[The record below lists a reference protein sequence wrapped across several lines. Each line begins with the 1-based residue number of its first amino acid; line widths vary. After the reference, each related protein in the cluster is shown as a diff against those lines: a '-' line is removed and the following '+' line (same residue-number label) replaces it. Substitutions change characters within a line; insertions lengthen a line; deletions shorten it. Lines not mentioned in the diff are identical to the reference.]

1 MVIGLCGRMGTGKSE
16 ALRIF
21 SALGFNVIDCD
32 DVSRLVCHPGER
44 CFEELVSVFGSDI
57 MSADGQ
63 LDRSVLAKKCFSSQE
78 NTKRLNDITHKHILD
93 HVRCWIKQ
101 NAGNCVVAA
110 PLLFESGF
118 DKECDDTLAL
128 TAPFETLLK
137 RMNGRFTEDDFRNRL
152 SRQYSDDF
160 LKENCDY
167 VIENSGTL
175 EELYQKISLFI
186 QCVGA

>member
-16 ALRIF
+16 ALKCF
-21 SALGFNVIDCD
+21 ASLGLNVIDCD
-32 DVSRLVCHPGER
+32 DVSRLVCLPGEK
-44 CFEELVSVFGSDI
+44 CLKELVSVFGVDI
-57 MSADGQ
+57 LFEDGT
-63 LDRSVLAKKCFSSQE
+63 LNRPALAKKCFSSPD
-78 NTKRLNDITHKHILD
+78 NTKKLNEITHNHILSY
-93 HVRCWIKQ
+93 VRNWIKQ
-101 NAGNCVVAA
+101 KGKSCVVAA

-118 DKECDDTLAL
+118 DKECDVTLAL
-128 TAPFETLLK
+128 TAPFEILLE
-137 RMNGRFTEDDFRNRL
+137 RMNGRFTEADFRERL

-175 EELYQKISLFI
+175 EELHQKISLFI